1 MSDTGMAGQ
10 TAAALEAITPP
21 RRRGALAR
29 GLLAL
34 VLGLL
39 AAAAAAFLGLAI
51 ADGATGLKPWAAI
64 AAAVFAFAG
73 MAGALLWLAGLLHFG
88 AHDKQRAF
96 YDAVLDSCGDAF
108 VVTGRGGRPLYANSA
123 YRALLESA
131 GVRRLAGV
139 DNLYAG
145 FPDIASRIYRLTL
158 KTRDGE
164 TGEDEFHIAKGQA
177 APGARADSHTW
188 MKVRAAPV
196 RGGSGLVLWRLTDV
210 TDARVRQDKA
220 FTSLQ
225 HIIDYLDNMPAGL
238 FSATAD
244 GRITYLNATLGQWL
258 GLDIEETMN
267 GALTIKDVL
276 PPETIAQIEAV
287 LPEPGR
293 LRQEVFHTDLKG
305 ADGEIIPAR
314 IIHRVDFDHAGRPRP
329 SRTLVLDMRQPDAAS
344 EESDPL
350 RLARFINNAP
360 IGIATASADGRI
372 TMLNAALA
380 QITTEAR
387 LGGSIAAIV
396 PPADRE
402 KLMTVFNSVV
412 RGERDQ
418 AQTDVNI
425 ASGSETRAQITIAA
439 TRTGKGDEQELS
451 ATLYIID
458 TTLHQALMQQLE
470 QGQKMQAVGKLVSG
484 IAHDF
489 NNMLTAI
496 LGYSDMLLQKH
507 RPEDPSFAQIMD
519 IKHNANRAADMVR
532 KLLAFSRKQTLQPG
546 VLSLTDLLSDM
557 VSMLRRIMG
566 EKVRLHLEHGRDLWP
581 VMADASQIDRVIMNL
596 CVNARDAM
604 PRGGEVTI
612 RTRNIPASEAGTVA
626 ADVMPEADYVLIE
639 VADTGEGIPPEVLDK
654 IYDPFFTTKGV
665 GKGTGLGLSTVYGV
679 IKQTGGFIFCDST
692 PGEGTTFSI
701 YLPRHIETEA
711 EKAERI
717 EKARPEPET
726 REDLTGEGRILLA
739 EDEDA
744 VRAFA
749 VHALE
754 TRGYTVIPA
763 SSGELA
769 VDTME
774 EMLEKGENVDLV
786 VSDVVMP
793 GMDGPTMMKELRA
806 MGVTA
811 PVVFMSGHAED
822 AFAESLE
829 EGTEFTFLAKPF
841 NLKQIAEAV
850 KKAMPRKKA

>member
-1 MSDTGMAGQ
+1 
-10 TAAALEAITPP
+10 
-21 RRRGALAR
+21 
-29 GLLAL
+29 
-34 VLGLL
+34 
-39 AAAAAAFLGLAI
+39 
-51 ADGATGLKPWAAI
+51 
-64 AAAVFAFAG
+64 
-73 MAGALLWLAGLLHFG
+73 
-88 AHDKQRAF
+88 
-96 YDAVLDSCGDAF
+96 
-108 VVTGRGGRPLYANSA
+108 
-123 YRALLESA
+123 
-131 GVRRLAGV
+131 
-139 DNLYAG
+139 
-145 FPDIASRIYRLTL
+145 
-158 KTRDGE
+158 
-164 TGEDEFHIAKGQA
+164 
-177 APGARADSHTW
+177 
-188 MKVRAAPV
+188 
-196 RGGSGLVLWRLTDV
+196 
-210 TDARVRQDKA
+210 
-220 FTSLQ
+220 
-225 HIIDYLDNMPAGL
+225 
-238 FSATAD
+238 
-244 GRITYLNATLGQWL
+244 
-258 GLDIEETMN
+258 
-267 GALTIKDVL
+267 
-276 PPETIAQIEAV
+276 
-287 LPEPGR
+287 
-293 LRQEVFHTDLKG
+293 

-402 KLMTVFNSVV
+402 KLMTVFNSVI

-692 PGEGTTFSI
+692 PGEGTAFSI

-829 EGTEFTFLAKPF
+829 EGTEFT
-841 NLKQIAEAV
+841 
-850 KKAMPRKKA
+850 